1 MRTISR
7 PPGELDLDHQEKMKV
22 APAEVRMVSPSL
34 NISSTTI
41 GSRGAS
47 SPSVKVGANEE
58 DRVNPTLFQSTD
70 VSNTQQDAH
79 GTTRLDMVGLP
90 NPNQTQL
97 PEKSSLSSAISE
109 TSLQNGSSLRTG

>member
-1 MRTISR
+1 
-7 PPGELDLDHQEKMKV
+7 MKV

-34 NISSTTI
+34 NISPTTI

-47 SPSVKVGANEE
+47 SPSVKVIPPVEGNEE
-58 DRVNPTLFQSTD
+58 DRVGQTLFQPTD
-70 VSNTQQDAH
+70 GSNTQQNSH
-79 GTTRLDMVGLP
+79 GTTRLDMAGLP